1 MSTVLAAVD
10 NSATAAPV
18 LSAATAV
25 AALLGAGIEAVH
37 ARENGYRKAQA
48 AADAFGIPLR
58 ETRSRGL
65 HGLIDSAE
73 DPGVV
78 QVVLGARSSSTGR
91 RPAGHT
97 ALRLARSLTKPLVVV
112 PPDVPLP
119 VRFERIL
126 VPLDGTRTTADALA
140 ATVGLACECDI
151 EVIALHVY
159 DYADLP
165 LFSDQPHHEADAW
178 AREFLRR
185 YATRPELVRLETR
198 VGVPGEHV
206 LRVAR
211 DKAVD
216 MIALGWS
223 QHLEEGR
230 AAVVRDLLA
239 ESPIPVLLVPIGTSA
254 ADSVNSPIRAV
265 NDRA

>member
-1 MSTVLAAVD
+1 MSKVLAAID
-10 NSATAAPV
+10 NSATAVPV

-25 AALLGAGIEAVH
+25 AALLGADIEAAH
-37 ARENGYRKAQA
+37 ARENEDVTAQA
-48 AADAFGIPLR
+48 AADAVGIPLR
-58 ETRSRGL
+58 EVRRGL
-65 HGLIDSAE
+65 HGLIDAAE

-78 QVVLGARSSSTGR
+78 QVVLGARSSRTGK

-140 ATVGLACECDI
+140 ATVGLACERDI

-165 LFSDQPHHEADAW
+165 LFNDQPHHEADAW

-185 YATRPELVRLETR
+185 YSTDPELVKLETR

-206 LRVAR
+206 LQVAR
-211 DKAVD
+211 DNAVD
-216 MIALGWS
+216 MVALGWS

-239 ESPIPVLLVPIGTSA
+239 ESPIPVLLVPIEPSA
-254 ADSVNSPIRAV
+254 ADSVISRIRAAG
-265 NDRA
+265 DRA